1 MKLYT
6 RTGDEGKTSVIGGRL
21 FKDDIRVEAYGTTDE
36 LNSFIGQAVAQ
47 LDQELFADIVGELE
61 KIQHELFD
69 CGGDLAMVKV
79 SDDRPYKAKQEIV
92 DFLEERI
99 DEYIKE
105 APELERFI
113 LPGGS
118 PAAATLHICR
128 TVTRRAE
135 RLTTRLQQ
143 ESQTNP
149 IVLKY
154 LNRLSDYFFAV
165 ARVVNARLNV
175 RDVEYER
182 SALVFRNG
190 KRKEDKRDTK

>member
-21 FKDDIRVEAYGTTDE
+21 DKDDTRVVAYGTTDE
-36 LNSFIGQAVAQ
+36 LNSFVGQVIAQ
-47 LDQELFADIVGELE
+47 LEDSLFPDIKGELV

-69 CGGDLAMVKV
+69 CGGDLAMMKA
-79 SDDRPYKAKQEIV
+79 SEKYPYKAKQEMI

-99 DEYIKE
+99 DEYIQE
-105 APELERFI
+105 APQLERFI

-118 PAAATLHICR
+118 LAASTLHVCR

-135 RLTTRLQQ
+135 RYVTRLHR
-143 ESQTNP
+143 ETDEINP

-154 LNRLSDYFFAV
+154 LNRLSDYFFAI
-165 ARVVNARLNV
+165 ARVVNHRLNV
-175 RDVEYER
+175 KDVEYER
-182 SALVFRNG
+182 SAIVFKGG
-190 KRKEDKRDTK
+190 KRKK

>member
-1 MKLYT
+1 MRLYT

-21 FKDDIRVEAYGTTDE
+21 EKDDIRVVAYGTTDE
-36 LNSFIGQAVAQ
+36 LNSFIGQVITQ
-47 LDQELFADIVGELE
+47 LDENIFPDIKQELI

-79 SDDRPYKAKQEIV
+79 SEDRPYKAKQEII
-92 DFLEERI
+92 DYLEGRI

-113 LPGGS
+113 LPGGAV
-118 PAAATLHICR
+118 PAATLHVCR

-135 RLTTRLQQ
+135 RSVSTLYR
-143 ESQTNP
+143 ESNVCNP

-154 LNRLSDYFFAV
+154 LNRLSDYFFAI
-165 ARVVNARLNV
+165 ARVVNHRLNV
-175 RDVEYER
+175 KDVEYER
-182 SALVFRNG
+182 SAIVFRDG
-190 KRKEDKRDTK
+190 KRKK

>member
-21 FKDDIRVEAYGTTDE
+21 DKDDTRVVAYGTTDE
-36 LNSFIGQAVAQ
+36 LNSFIGMAITQ
-47 LDQELFADIVGELE
+47 LEDDIFPDIKNELV

-69 CGGDLAMVKV
+69 CGGDLAMVKKLEN
-79 SDDRPYKAKQEIV
+79 RPYKAKQEII

-118 PAAATLHICR
+118 VPASTLHVCR

-135 RLTTRLQQ
+135 RYVARLHR
-143 ESQTNP
+143 EADVFNP

-154 LNRLSDYFFAV
+154 VNRLSDYFFAI
-165 ARVVNARLNV
+165 ARVVNHRLSV
-175 RDVEYER
+175 KDVEYER
-182 SALVFRNG
+182 SAFVFRDG
-190 KRKEDKRDTK
+190 KRKN

>member
-21 FKDDIRVEAYGTTDE
+21 TKDDIRVVAYGTTDE
-36 LNSFIGQAVAQ
+36 VNCFVGQAATQ
-47 LDQELFADIVGELE
+47 LDPKLFADILEELE

-69 CGGDLAMVKV
+69 CGGDLAMV
-79 SDDRPYKAKQEIV
+79 SDKYPYKATEESIE
-92 DFLEERI
+92 FLEKRI

-113 LPGGS
+113 LPGGA

-135 RLTTRLQQ
+135 RYV
-143 ESQTNP
+143 SQLHREDTTNP
-149 IVLKY
+149 VVLKY

-165 ARVVNARLNV
+165 ARVVNFRSGV
-175 RDVEYER
+175 KDVEYER
-182 SALVFRNG
+182 SANVFKDG
-190 KRKEDKRDTK
+190 KKED

>member
-1 MKLYT
+1 MRLYT

-21 FKDDIRVEAYGTTDE
+21 AKDDTRVIAYGTTDE
-36 LNSFIGQAVAQ
+36 VNCFVGQAISQ
-47 LDQELFADIVGELE
+47 LDKEVFSDIIAELE

-69 CGGDLAMVKV
+69 CGGDLAMLQATE
-79 SDDRPYKAKQEIV
+79 DRPYKAKEDIV
-92 DFLEERI
+92 QFLEERI

-118 PAAATLHICR
+118 QASATLHVCR

-135 RLTTRLQQ
+135 RYVTRLQRD
-143 ESQTNP
+143 STTNP

-154 LNRLSDYFFAV
+154 LNRLSDYFFAI
-165 ARVVNARLNV
+165 ARVVNARLGV
-175 RDVEYER
+175 KDVEYER

-190 KRKEDKRDTK
+190 KRKEDK